1 MPDDGNPGERPMSLT
16 RTLCEKIAA
25 TDFEAIGPSALAA
38 ARQLVLDG
46 MAVAVAGSGEPPIK
60 ILAEHYR
67 SLGGTP
73 EASVI
78 GRGFRTSSVTA
89 AAINGASMH
98 VLDFEPMW
106 SPANHALSTTLPAI
120 LALAQVRAA
129 TGREIVTA
137 LVKGCEIQGWIREAS
152 GQYEPRGHKF
162 HPPGAVGPLG
172 AAVAAGHLLLLDAG
186 KLAHALGIAA
196 SRCGSLLSNVGTM
209 TKSTH
214 CGHAAALGLESALLA
229 ERGFTAN
236 TETFDAPAG
245 YADAFYAG
253 SFQPEKLLG
262 FGPPFRVVRPGYALK
277 MFPSQFGTHFVI
289 TAGIELHQKIGD
301 PAAIQAV
308 RITTP
313 VMPYVDRPKPATGL
327 AGKFSL
333 QYAAA
338 SSLLDGRVTIATFHD
353 ARRFAP
359 DVEALLPKVSLQM
372 DPAIPARFE
381 KMHIELEV
389 TLRDGRTLRARC
401 NGPRGIWGGDPVAPE
416 EHLAKVRDCLSVRL
430 APGPVEQCVALAAA
444 IDQLDSGGVAALLAL
459 VEGSGADAGATL
471 PAAGERQDHVRL

>member
-1 MPDDGNPGERPMSLT
+1 MSLT
-16 RTLCEKIAA
+16 RELCEKIAA
-25 TDFEAIGPSALAA
+25 TDFEAMGQPALAA
-38 ARQLVLDG
+38 ARQLTLDG
-46 MAVAVAGSGEPPIK
+46 LAVAVAGSGEPPIT

-106 SPANHALSTTLPAI
+106 SPANHALSTTLAAI
-120 LALAQVRAA
+120 LALAQKRAL
-129 TGREIVTA
+129 TGREVVTA

-162 HPPGAVGPLG
+162 HPPGAVGPMG
-172 AAVAAGHLLLLDAG
+172 AAVAAGHLLGLDAG

-229 ERGFTAN
+229 DRGFTAN
-236 TETFDAPAG
+236 PETFDAPGG

-253 SFQPEKLLG
+253 TFQPEKMLG
-262 FGPPFRVVRPGYALK
+262 FGPPFRVVQPGYALK
-277 MFPSQFGTHFVI
+277 MFPSQFATHFVI
-289 TAGIELHQKIGD
+289 TAGIELRQKIGD
-301 PAAIQAV
+301 PSTIQAV
-308 RITTP
+308 RITGP

-327 AGKFSL
+327 AGKFSV

-359 DVEALLPKVSLQM
+359 DMEVLLPKVSLHM

-389 TLRDGRTLRARC
+389 ALKDGRTLHTRC
-401 NGPRGIWGGDPVAPE
+401 DGPRGIWGGDPVSPD
-416 EHLAKVRDCLSVRL
+416 EHLVKVRDCLSARF
-430 APGPVEQCVALAAA
+430 APDEVEQCATLAGR
-444 IDQLDSGGVAALLAL
+444 IDQLDSNGVAALLAL
-459 VEGSGADAGATL
+459 LEGSGADAGA
-471 PAAGERQDHVRL
+471 PPKSAAEGYRERQDDV

>member
-1 MPDDGNPGERPMSLT
+1 MSLT

-25 TDFEAIGPSALAA
+25 TDFDAVGQPALEA
-38 ARQLVLDG
+38 ARQLMLDG
-46 MAVAVAGSGEPPIK
+46 LAVAVAGSGELPIT
-60 ILAEHYR
+60 ILTEHYR

-78 GRGFRTSSVTA
+78 GRGFRSSSVTA

-120 LALAQVRAA
+120 LALAQTRAS

-162 HPPGAVGPLG
+162 HPPGAVGPMG
-172 AAVAAGHLLLLDAG
+172 AAVAAGHLLRLDAG

-236 TETFDAPAG
+236 PETFDVPGG

-253 SFQPEKLLG
+253 SFQPEKMLG
-262 FGPPFRVVRPGYALK
+262 FGPPFRVVQPGYALK
-277 MFPSQFGTHFVI
+277 MFPSQFATHFVI
-289 TAGIELHQKIGD
+289 TAGLELHQKIGE
-301 PAAIQAV
+301 PSAIQAV
-308 RITTP
+308 RITGP
-313 VMPYVDRPKPATGL
+313 VMPYVDRPQPATGL
-327 AGKFSL
+327 AGKFSV

-338 SSLLDGRVTIATFHD
+338 SSLLDGCVKIATFRD
-353 ARRFAP
+353 GRRFAP
-359 DVEALLPKVSLQM
+359 DMEALLPKVSLYM

-381 KMHIELEV
+381 KMHVELEV
-389 TLRDGRTLRARC
+389 TLRDGRTFHSRC
-401 NGPRGIWGGDPVAPE
+401 NGPRGIWGGDPVSPE
-416 EHLAKVRDCLSVRL
+416 EHLVKVGDCLSVGFAREQ
-430 APGPVEQCVALAAA
+430 VEQCVALASK
-444 IDQLDSGGVAALLAL
+444 INQLDSSGVAALLAL
-459 VEGSGADAGATL
+459 IERSGVDRAARLKFAAEG
-471 PAAGERQDHVRL
+471 

>member
-1 MPDDGNPGERPMSLT
+1 MNLT
-16 RTLCEKIAA
+16 RTLCDKIAA
-25 TDFEAIGPSALAA
+25 TDFDAIGQPTLAA

-46 MAVAVAGSGEPPIK
+46 LAVAVAGSMELPVA
-60 ILAEHYR
+60 ILTEHYR
-67 SLGGTP
+67 SLGAARQ
-73 EASVI
+73 ASVI
-78 GRGFRTSSVTA
+78 GRGFRTCLLA
-89 AAINGASMH
+89 ATAINGASMH

-106 SPANHALSTTLPAI
+106 SPANHALSTTLPAV
-120 LALAQVRAA
+120 LTLAQARAS

-162 HPPGAVGPLG
+162 HPPGAVGPMG
-172 AAVAAGHLLLLDAG
+172 AAVAAGHLLGLDAG
-186 KLAHALGIAA
+186 KLAHALGVAA
-196 SRCGSLLSNVGTM
+196 SRCGSLLSNIGTM

-236 TETFDAPAG
+236 PETFDVPGG
-245 YADAFYAG
+245 YADAFYG
-253 SFQPEKLLG
+253 SNFQPDKMLG

-277 MFPSQFGTHFVI
+277 MFPSQFATHFVI
-289 TAGIELHQKIGD
+289 TAGLELHRKIGD
-301 PAAIQAV
+301 PRAIEAV
-308 RITTP
+308 RVTGP

-338 SSLLDGRVTIATFHD
+338 SSLLDGRVTIATFRD

-359 DVEALLPKVSLQM
+359 DMEALLPKVSLYM

-389 TLRDGRTLRARC
+389 TLQDGRTFHTRC
-401 NGPRGIWGGDPVAPE
+401 NGPRGIWGGEPLSPE
-416 EHLAKVRDCLSVRL
+416 EHLVKVRDCLSVRL
-430 APGPVEQCVALAAA
+430 APERVEQCVKLASR
-444 IDQLDSGGVAALLAL
+444 IDQLDASEVAALLAL
-459 VEGSGADAGATL
+459 AEGDGTDDRARPES
-471 PAAGERQDHVRL
+471 AGEG